1 MSMTIGELLDIL
13 APLNPYKE
21 VIFDFGYLAPTVVN
35 SWRGSYNE
43 PALGYGVYGY
53 SSSPTGFRPP
63 TVGVLVEELKGAIS
77 GVCYTGWKGGEYQ
90 YYRSSPLHID
100 NPGDYSCTELVGVDV
115 QDCQV
120 TLLTERREGDG
131 S

>member
-77 GVCYTGWKGGEYQ
+77 VSATRAGREVNTSTTGPAHCISTTPVTTPARNLSVWMSRTA
-90 YYRSSPLHID
+90 RSR
-100 NPGDYSCTELVGVDV
+100 C
-115 QDCQV
+115 
-120 TLLTERREGDG
+120 
-131 S
+131 